1 MYFVESY
8 NRIIRLY
15 DFFSEPRNGGEKA
28 LRVVR
33 LRVGEDLVRLSLL
46 DDFARA
52 HDGDAVGH
60 VPNDAEVVRD
70 EEVAQTEALLQARQE
85 IQNLRLHGDVEGR
98 RGFVADDEPR
108 LHRERPGNGD
118 ALALSA
124 REGVRKTLG
133 RAFRQS
139 RLAKQFSD
147 PFEAF
152 LGRPFGVE
160 RDHAL
165 FERFA
170 HRHAWIEGREGI
182 LKDDLRGPA
191 Q

>member
-70 EEVAQTEALLQARQE
+70 EEVAQTEALLQAR
-85 IQNLRLHGDVEGR
+85 
-98 RGFVADDEPR
+98 
-108 LHRERPGNGD
+108 
-118 ALALSA
+118 
-124 REGVRKTLG
+124 
-133 RAFRQS
+133 
-139 RLAKQFSD
+139 
-147 PFEAF
+147 
-152 LGRPFGVE
+152 
-160 RDHAL
+160 
-165 FERFA
+165 
-170 HRHAWIEGREGI
+170 
-182 LKDDLRGPA
+182 
-191 Q
+191 